1 MTTKPSLLKDT
12 CMLKPRSI
20 LILMLAVALGA
31 TVRDADARK
40 GNDGA
45 PIDPA
50 ADPMMR
56 AAGFLEAHPDI
67 RYRLLGLDEYRDNNY
82 ADALRF
88 FQRAAHYA
96 DKPSQGMVA
105 EMYWSGQGIAQDRPL
120 AYAWMDLAAE
130 RGYQGFIGL
139 RERYWNALDPAER
152 QRALSVGE
160 DVYARYGDAA
170 AQERIARVLRRERKK
185 LTGSRTGFVG
195 NVQVYVPTA
204 GGFAQIDGSKFW
216 DSRYWDPQEYR
227 QWQDSVWM
235 TPRIGRVEVGE
246 FEQVQEGSRVPPV
259 KPNVEAEEPRTPAR
273 DETGLG
279 TRPHRP

>member
-1 MTTKPSLLKDT
+1 
-12 CMLKPRSI
+12 MLKPRNI
-20 LILMLAVALGA
+20 FVLTLAFVLCAAVHDTYAQNESDRTL
-31 TVRDADARK
+31 
-40 GNDGA
+40 
-45 PIDPA
+45 IDPA

-67 RYRLLGLDEYRDNNY
+67 RYRLLGLDEYRNNNY

-88 FQRAAHYA
+88 FQRAAYYA

-105 EMYWSGQGIAQDRPL
+105 EMYWSGQGIAQDRAL

-139 RERYWNALDPAER
+139 RERYWNALDSIER
-152 QRALSVGE
+152 QRALSEGE
-160 DVYARYGDAA
+160 EVYARYGDAA
-170 AQERIARVLRRERKK
+170 AQERIARVLRRGHKK

-235 TPRIGRVEVGE
+235 TPRIGRVDVGE
-246 FEQVQEGSRVPPV
+246 FEQVREGSRVPPV
-259 KPNVEAEEPRTPAR
+259 KPQVEAEEPSTPVR
-273 DETGLG
+273 NETGLG
-279 TRPHRP
+279 TRPPRP